1 MGKDVLIPKKW
12 LYTEG
17 QCTYSSKY
25 DLLSKYFI
33 KYPDV
38 AGTEGQVLSLDA
50 DLKPVWKNDA
60 DTTTTI
66 FQNSDIS
73 NDVGAT
79 SSAKGDKYIPTTT
92 GIVSA
97 AKPHYVSAALF
108 GSDLAPVSDITSAAN
123 MTGMIGMSI
132 TNSKADGILLKGLI
146 RISSIAGTV
155 GQTVYFIN
163 NNLSATAPSTS
174 GQYVRIAGY
183 IVDNP
188 INGTL
193 IYFNP
198 SPDFI
203 LLS

>member
-1 MGKDVLIPKKW
+1 MTKEVLIPKKW
-12 LYTEG
+12 IWDG
-17 QCTYSSKY
+17 SCTYSSKY

-33 KYPDV
+33 KQPAT

-79 SSAKGDKYIPTTT
+79 SSAKGDKYIPTTA
-92 GIVSA
+92 GIVVA

-108 GSDLAPVSDITSAAN
+108 GSDITAVSDITVASN

-132 TNSKADGILLKGLI
+132 TNAKADGILLKGLI
-146 RISSIAGTV
+146 RISSITGTV

-163 NNLSATAPSTS
+163 DNLSTTAPSTS

-188 INGTL
+188 ITGYVNL
-193 IYFNP
+193 FQPI
-198 SPDFI
+198 S
-203 LLS
+203 